1 MHYKTFEE
9 AAKHWQKRIKRV
21 DFANLFFIMTDRDGC
36 TYEQIKTFD
45 PEFNSAFYIK
55 GFENEEEVGILSNFR
70 KYSWKRYL
78 DDFNYVDF
86 LNNSRK

>member
-1 MHYKTFEE
+1 
-9 AAKHWQKRIKRV
+9 
-21 DFANLFFIMTDRDGC
+21 MTDRDGC

-45 PEFNSAFYIK
+45 ELPYKNKVIFTHKEYPEFNSAFYIK